1 MPLKPTLTKEK
12 PLNKAINNDSKK
24 RKSELEKLDINIKSL
39 EKELIE
45 IEKLMESSASNYD
58 ELNNL
63 YNKKQ
68 ELTMQLEEILE
79 AWLNLEN
86 DNEVNAL

>member
-1 MPLKPTLTKEK
+1 
-12 PLNKAINNDSKK
+12 
-24 RKSELEKLDINIKSL
+24 
-39 EKELIE
+39 
-45 IEKLMESSASNYD
+45 MEDSASNYD

-86 DNEVNAL
+86 DNEANAL